1 MAYQTYSL
9 VNLLRRLVS
18 AANDALDNFP
28 TAEDEHEPGQQSGI
42 GNVALRRMSLDD
54 PQERSRT
61 DLCIVKGDCFRENMK
76 EMDAVLLD
84 IYNSNGLYLCERQEM
99 EAKIRRHMRRTGAY
113 AFIEEL
119 NKDNPTCI
127 RQQLDS
133 LVERVTTLL
142 DDLLARQW
150 ITESHFYQ
158 MTVDRS
164 MVRMDYGCFLPDPSQ
179 EGVPFRPFMV
189 GCLGPLMGIARF
201 VSRLLQPI
209 YDEVAR
215 STTFFQASDAVH
227 AVELYADK
235 HLLKPTT
242 LFATFHVNDLC
253 TLLPH
258 EETIEVLERFLKEN
272 TSKGHIQGLSIH
284 TIIELVRL
292 VLKNQVFLFRKRV
305 YKQIKGAIANSPL
318 THLLA
323 NIYMFYW
330 QADLVRVLNE
340 KNEVFG
346 RCLDDVFLTWN
357 GSNGA
362 LRSLLNTKMANRE
375 ESMPITLAVGRKI
388 SYLNAKICHTQGKLK
403 TKIDHD
409 RDVEPRLLP
418 SLLDHEPLMYATLI
432 RASLIRAVLCC
443 STLSDFQEEHR
454 NLEDTFFSNGLRSDY
469 IAEKVNR
476 FFGEFNAVALTSQST
491 TQDEYMSI
499 RRGLNEYEQQQ
510 TEMKI
515 QQRMQVQ
522 GQELWYIPSPLNGKD
537 LLQLKEDFQRLWEHY
552 LTHVPQ
558 LHDVSI
564 EMVGHPKYPVY
575 TK

>member
-1 MAYQTYSL
+1 MANQTYAL
-9 VNLLRRLVS
+9 VNLFRRLIS
-18 AANDALDNFP
+18 TANDALDNFP

-61 DLCIVKGDCFRENMK
+61 DLCVIKGECFRENVK

-84 IYNSNGLYLCERQEM
+84 IYSSNGLYLCERQEM

-133 LVERVTTLL
+133 LVECVTILL
-142 DDLLARQW
+142 NDLLARQC

-164 MVRMDYGCFLPDPSQ
+164 MVRMDYGCFLPHPSQ

-189 GCLGPLMGIARF
+189 GCLGPSMGIARF

-215 STTFFQASDAVH
+215 STTFFQASDAVR
-227 AVELYADK
+227 AVERYAEQ

-258 EETIEVLERFLKEN
+258 EETIEMLERFLNEN

-292 VLKNQVFLFRKRV
+292 VLQSQVFLFRKGV
-305 YKQIKGAIANSPL
+305 YRQIKGGTANSRL
-318 THLLA
+318 TTLLA

-330 QADLVRVLNE
+330 QADLVKSLVDN
-340 KNEVFG
+340 NEVFG
-346 RCLDDVFLTWN
+346 RCLDEVFLTWN

-362 LRSLLNTKMANRE
+362 LRSLLKTKMAHLE
-375 ESMPITLAVGRKI
+375 QSMPITLAIGRKI
-388 SYLNAKICHTQGKLK
+388 SYLNVTIGHTQGSLK
-403 TKIDHD
+403 TKIDHAM
-409 RDVEPRLLP
+409 DVEPRLLP
-418 SLLDHEPLMYATLI
+418 SILDHPPLLYASLI
-432 RASLIRAVLCC
+432 RGSLIRAVLCC
-443 STLSDFQEEHR
+443 STLSDFQAEHR
-454 NLEDTFFSNGLRSDY
+454 DIEDTFFSNGLRSDY
-469 IAEKVNR
+469 ITEQIHR
-476 FFGEFNAVALTSQST
+476 FFEEFNALPLKSHST
-491 TQDEYMSI
+491 TQDEYIDI
-499 RRGLNEYEQQQ
+499 RRGLFEYDQQQ

-515 QQRMQVQ
+515 QQRMQEQ
-522 GQELWYIPSPLNGKD
+522 GQERWYLPSPFNGKD
-537 LLQLKEDFQRLWEHY
+537 LSRLNEDFQRLWQTY
-552 LTHVPQ
+552 RINVPQ

-564 EMVGHPKYPVY
+564 EVVGHPKYPVY